1 MKITQSLRIES
12 TLFVSSFNC
21 FVGQLRSVDYII
33 RLVEDGSIEYPFP
46 AGDDVQGTVYKK
58 DNG

>member
-1 MKITQSLRIES
+1 MKISQSLRIES

-33 RLVEDGSIEYPFP
+33 RLVEDGGIKYLFS
-46 AGDDVQGTVYKK
+46 AGDDVKGTVYKK

>member
-33 RLVEDGSIEYPFP
+33 RLVEDGIIEYLLP
-46 AGDDVQGTVYKK
+46 AGDYVQGTVYKK